1 MRWIKLYATT
11 PSGKT
16 TFCCK
21 YCGSVTPT
29 PGKDCHRPPQMH
41 GVPAPNTCR
50 ELEELEQDHILH
62 PLRRA
67 AILRSITVVKKVRE
81 AKTDAEAVKVVQKER
96 GAVAGYIKTAIGIQT
111 KRQLGFLIS
120 NWWILIA
127 VLDDIYREVRSK

>member
-1 MRWIKLYATT
+1 
-11 PSGKT
+11 
-16 TFCCK
+16 
-21 YCGSVTPT
+21 
-29 PGKDCHRPPQMH
+29 MH